1 MLFAL
6 RKGDTIKKVLV
17 GLSGGVDSTVAAILL
32 QKEGYHVEGV
42 HMVMHNLQHLNDANI
57 AKAQKVADS
66 LGIKLHIYNIEDSF
80 KESVYDYF
88 VQSYQKGLTPNPCV
102 VCNRTIKFGR
112 MVEFADSLGIEYVAT
127 GHYIQSRDGFLYKGV
142 DASKDQSYF
151 LAEVKK
157 EVLQRVLFPLGTW
170 IKDDVKEYAKNIAIL
185 QEIATQSES
194 SEICFVENSYVDIL
208 QKHINTET
216 PGVVKNSSGDII
228 GHHKGFMH
236 YTIGKRRGFFVKGA
250 HDPHYVTGIDAQN
263 NTIIVGKKEE
273 LAKKSIVISNINLFI
288 DASEFD
294 ANVKVRYRT
303 VGVDAKVK
311 IDDTIGLVELQE
323 PVFGVAKGQ
332 FAVFYEND
340 KLLGGGEIIDI
351 LD

>member
-1 MLFAL
+1 M
-6 RKGDTIKKVLV
+6 
-17 GLSGGVDSTVAAILL
+17 DSTVTAVLL
-32 QKEGYHVEGV
+32 QKEGYSVEGV
-42 HMVMHNLQHLNDANI
+42 YMVMHNLKHLNDANI
-57 AKAQKVADS
+57 AKAQKVADY
-66 LGIKLHIYNIEDSF
+66 LDIKLHVHNIEQSF
-80 KESVYDYF
+80 KENVYDYF
-88 VQSYQKGLTPNPCV
+88 VESYQKGLTPNPCV
-102 VCNRTIKFGR
+102 ICNRKIKFGK
-112 MVEFADSLGIEYVAT
+112 MVEFADTLGIEYVAT
-127 GHYIQSRDGFLYKGV
+127 GHYIQNRDGFLYKGI
-142 DASKDQSYF
+142 DESKDQSYF

-157 EVLQRVLFPLGTW
+157 EVLQRVIFPLGAW
-170 IKDDVKEYAKNIAIL
+170 IKDDVKEYAKNIAVL

-208 QKHINTET
+208 QQHTNTET
-216 PGVVKNSSGDII
+216 PGVVKNSVGDIV

-236 YTIGKRRGFFVKGA
+236 YTIGKRRGFFVDGA
-250 HDPHYVTGIDAQN
+250 HDPHYVTDIDAQN

-288 DASEFD
+288 ESSEFD

-303 VGVDAKVK
+303 VGVDAKIK
-311 IDDTIGLVELQE
+311 IEDNIGLIELQE

-332 FAVFYEND
+332 FAVFYDDD